1 MIANVLFVLGVIA
14 FTVAA
19 FYFCA
24 GRHDPDSKD
33 PFQ

>member
-1 MIANVLFVLGVIA
+1 MIANILFALGVIA
-14 FTVAA
+14 FTVVA

-24 GRHDPDSKD
+24 GRYDLDSKD